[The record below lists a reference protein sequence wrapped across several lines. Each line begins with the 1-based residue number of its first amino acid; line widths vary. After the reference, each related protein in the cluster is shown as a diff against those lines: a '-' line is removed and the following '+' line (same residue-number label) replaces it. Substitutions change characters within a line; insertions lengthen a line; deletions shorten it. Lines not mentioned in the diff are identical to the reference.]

1 MAFQVGTRVDPRLG
15 ALDFSGFTNA
25 ANIQA
30 ASLAQL
36 GATIG
41 GAITERKERKKKKE
55 LNAQAQKTVF
65 GYLRNNP
72 ESASIFGL
80 DSENLELEDT
90 KPFVDVMG
98 AAPSIKLIAQLEIAS
113 MKAGQPSLPT
123 IKEVT
128 DFNEFLATQGGMKD
142 LILKNGM
149 LYDDDV
155 FVDDP
160 IPFDDP
166 IVQRILGTAE
176 GQKFLTGY
184 ANPIL
189 IETTDDEGSDSD
201 QDEDKNE
208 TVIPV
213 DTVDPIK
220 PVGLRLPNRIS
231 SQRGFGY

>member
-1 MAFQVGTRVDPRLG
+1 MAFQTGTQVNPQLG

-41 GAITERKERKKKKE
+41 GAITERKEKKKKKE

-65 GYLRNNP
+65 GYLKNNP

-90 KPFVDVMG
+90 KPFVDVIG
-98 AAPSIKLIAQLEIAS
+98 AAPSIKMIAQLEIAS
-113 MKAGQPSLPT
+113 MKADQTPKISINDLT
-123 IKEVT
+123 KLK
-128 DFNEFLATQGGMKD
+128 EFLPDDKIIQGGRIIDTTLRNEVVDKNDPLVQQILATNLGFLLYGYDD
-142 LILKNGM
+142 LI
-149 LYDDDV
+149 
-155 FVDDP
+155 P
-160 IPFDDP
+160 
-166 IVQRILGTAE
+166 LG
-176 GQKFLTGY
+176 
-184 ANPIL
+184 
-189 IETTDDEGSDSD
+189 TTDDEDSDSD

-208 TVIPV
+208 TVISV

-220 PVGLRLPNRIS
+220 PVGLRLPERTS